1 MYVLQETYAHATK
14 VNLERQKQLRVGLGV
29 GSGSGSGASRA
40 AADFS
45 KSFGYSTT
53 SLRDTVLIH
62 EQLK

>member
-1 MYVLQETYAHATK
+1 MCLQETYAHATK
-14 VNLERQKQLRVGLGV
+14 VNLERQRQLRVGLGV
-29 GSGSGSGASRA
+29 GSGSGAGRA

-53 SLRDTVLIH
+53 SLRDTVLVH

>member
-14 VNLERQKQLRVGLGV
+14 VNLERQRQLRVGLGV
-29 GSGSGSGASRA
+29 GSGSGASRA